1 MRILFRS
8 KELVLGMTVVKRRH
22 IMWLKTG
29 VLIQH
34 KQWVRIPIEVGRKL
48 RRIAV
53 QDRNIKR
60 MMEG

>member
-8 KELVLGMTVVKRRH
+8 KELVLGMEVVKGRH
-22 IMWLKTG
+22 TMWIKTG

-34 KQWVRIPIEVGRKL
+34 KQWVRVPIEVGRKL
-48 RRIAV
+48 RRLAV
-53 QDRNIKR
+53 QDRNIKQ